1 MSVRAVLVLVVIAII
16 GAGARAD
23 TNDADAPRQAV
34 GYRKGKKFK
43 IKIVTVDGRDIEVKT
58 ARAYLAMRD
67 AAAAQGVEL
76 QLNSGFRTNDDQQM
90 FYLAYKAG
98 IGARAARPG
107 YSNHQSGS
115 ALDIDVWNYD
125 HLVWLEANGARFGF
139 KRTVVGEPWHWEYSK
154 RYVVKPRSSHHRA
167 LARPPRPHRPAPTA
181 APAS

>member
-1 MSVRAVLVLVVIAII
+1 VRAVLALAVVGILGSALP
-16 GAGARAD
+16 ARAD
-23 TNDADAPRQAV
+23 TNDDGSRPAV
-34 GYRKGKKFK
+34 GYRRGKKFR
-43 IKIVTVDGRDIEVKT
+43 IKIVSVDGRDIEVKT
-58 ARAYLAMRD
+58 ARAYLAMRE

-98 IGARAARPG
+98 LGARAARPG

-125 HLVWLEANGARFGF
+125 HLVWLEANAARFGF
-139 KRTVVGEPWHWEYSK
+139 KRTVTGEPWHWEYAK
-154 RYVVKPRSSHHRA
+154 RYVIKPRSSHHRA
-167 LARPPRPHRPAPTA
+167 VARPPKPHRPAPQA